1 MLKSVLV
8 FAFGLLFCVGC
19 REIKH
24 SPEEQAEIDK
34 YVEDLYAKTKAEK
47 EKKQQKTQQIL
58 AD

>member
-1 MLKSVLV
+1 MSKTVWV
-8 FAFGLLFCVGC
+8 VAFGLLFCVGC

-34 YVEDLYAKTKAEK
+34 YVEDLYARTKAEK
-47 EKKQQKTQQIL
+47 EKKQQKTQQII